1 MLRRSLAA
9 RVFSRTGAVQQ
20 APKVVEVVEGS
31 FQRSTAK
38 GHLAVPPI
46 WSQQYD
52 MGSRMSMIWWGM
64 LALFTVHFAYW
75 EFGFIRRTTA
85 AHERR
90 IEMTLS
96 EPEGLMYCDAVL
108 NAKIRELH
116 RVRAAEE
123 EDDE

>member
-1 MLRRSLAA
+1 MTWAAEWAWSGGECWLSSPSTSPTGSSDVSYCYSSYSVNRSS
-9 RVFSRTGAVQQ
+9 V
-20 APKVVEVVEGS
+20 
-31 FQRSTAK
+31 
-38 GHLAVPPI
+38 
-46 WSQQYD
+46 
-52 MGSRMSMIWWGM
+52 
-64 LALFTVHFAYW
+64 
-75 EFGFIRRTTA
+75 IRRTTA

-123 EDDE
+123 DEDE